1 MVALAVA
8 SAARVSVAAMAV
20 VMGETLGTVGSE
32 SARVEVAQVA
42 ARVAVA
48 AAVETKEEEA
58 TLSH

>member
-32 SARVEVAQVA
+32 SARVEVAEGAELEAGTEIQA
-42 ARVAVA
+42 AIP
-48 AAVETKEEEA
+48 A
-58 TLSH
+58 TLSQ

>member
-32 SARVEVAQVA
+32 SARVEVAEGA
-42 ARVAVA
+42 ELEGML
-48 AAVETKEEEA
+48 ETKEEEA
-58 TLSH
+58 ALSH